1 MQIYVQT
8 LTWKKITLDVEPSDT
23 IENVKAKIQ
32 DKESIP
38 PDQQRLI
45 FAGKQLEDLRTLD
58 DYNIILESTLHLV
71 LRLRGGGPGDN
82 IKDEMS
88 EFFAQN
94 SIKGF
99 FKSLFFEEK
108 KNYENESLYDINE
121 NKEEKKGFF
130 SRLFSKKTKV
140 YDEEENENIDEVEN
154 DDYNNKK
161 KEENKGFFSRLF
173 SKKTKANNDE
183 LENDDYNNQNKEE
196 KKGFFSRF
204 FSKKTIA
211 NNDEKENK
219 LIDDNNKISFD
230 KKEKNFEFN
239 CEQTEENKDKII
251 SIDEN
256 IPFDKDE
263 FYKKYLKRDELNA
276 NLIYFDLN
284 MTNKENYLYFNKF
297 KVDVVGGFHAI
308 DDLNILENYLEKIK
322 EKDISFIIISS
333 GTSGKDVISICKK
346 YSFIKE
352 VIIFCKNLNYNE
364 HYINE
369 YPGYVKKVLTKINQV
384 YEYIKTFDK
393 DKYKDRIENYLHEDK
408 YIFSSDEINM
418 DNQLK
423 QCPLISSY
431 EYDKFYFLVHKVYS
445 HFFGDI
451 NGKNEESMFKTENL
465 DKILDYLN
473 KFNFEEE
480 KEKNLMIEKFK
491 SLVNLNNNNAFVER
505 SIRYYTGESNFCYLF
520 NRIMR
525 NFEKGLISFAYYMGP
540 LLYGLNKYVKDN
552 PKFAISKKMKLYR
565 IIQCSK
571 LDFYQYKLNLGHIIC
586 LPSLTSTSSVPIKF
600 KPTKLAQKTN
610 NNNKEEMITIKM
622 IFKYIHKSGNKS
634 PGIIVEDKKAKDGN
648 YL

>member
-1 MQIYVQT
+1 
-8 LTWKKITLDVEPSDT
+8 
-23 IENVKAKIQ
+23 
-32 DKESIP
+32 
-38 PDQQRLI
+38 
-45 FAGKQLEDLRTLD
+45 
-58 DYNIILESTLHLV
+58 
-71 LRLRGGGPGDN
+71 
-82 IKDEMS
+82 
-88 EFFAQN
+88 
-94 SIKGF
+94 
-99 FKSLFFEEK
+99 
-108 KNYENESLYDINE
+108 
-121 NKEEKKGFF
+121 
-130 SRLFSKKTKV
+130 
-140 YDEEENENIDEVEN
+140 
-154 DDYNNKK
+154 
-161 KEENKGFFSRLF
+161 
-173 SKKTKANNDE
+173 
-183 LENDDYNNQNKEE
+183 
-196 KKGFFSRF
+196 
-204 FSKKTIA
+204 
-211 NNDEKENK
+211 
-219 LIDDNNKISFD
+219 
-230 KKEKNFEFN
+230 
-239 CEQTEENKDKII
+239 
-251 SIDEN
+251 
-256 IPFDKDE
+256 
-263 FYKKYLKRDELNA
+263 
-276 NLIYFDLN
+276 

-352 VIIFCKNLNYNE
+352 VIIFCKNFNYNE

-369 YPGYVKKVLTKINQV
+369 NPGYVKKVLTKINQV

-393 DKYKDRIENYLHEDK
+393 DKYKDGIENYLHEDK

-418 DNQLK
+418 DNQLQ

-451 NGKNEESMFKTENL
+451 NGENEESMFKTENL

-622 IFKYIHKSGNKS
+622 IFKYIHKSGNIS

-648 YL
+648 YLSTRPKENEVILFPFTFAKIYDIKSENENGVKINIIKLEIINRKSYIEYTLRDDFENRILFNKLEEK

>member
-1 MQIYVQT
+1 MQIYVMT
-8 LTWKKITLDVEPSDT
+8 LTGKKITLDVEPSDT

-32 DKESIP
+32 EKEGIP

-45 FAGKQLEDLRTLD
+45 FVGKQLEDNRKLA
-58 DYNIILESTLHLV
+58 DYNIILESTIHLI
-71 LRLRGGGPGDN
+71 LRQRGGGPGDN
-82 IKDEMS
+82 ITYEMS
-88 EFFAQN
+88 GFFSQN
-94 SIKGF
+94 STKRF
-99 FKSLFFEEK
+99 FKNNFSKEK
-108 KNYENESLYDINE
+108 KNFENESLYDINE
-121 NKEEKKGFF
+121 NKEKTKEFCSK
-130 SRLFSKKTKV
+130 LFSKKIKIN
-140 YDEEENENIDEVEN
+140 DEEENENEYI
-154 DDYNNKK
+154 
-161 KEENKGFFSRLF
+161 
-173 SKKTKANNDE
+173 
-183 LENDDYNNQNKEE
+183 NQNKEE
-196 KKGFFSRF
+196 KKGFFSTP
-204 FSKKTIA
+204 FSKEAKT

-219 LIDDNNKISFD
+219 LNDDNNKISFD
-230 KKEKNFEFN
+230 KKEKNIEFN
-239 CEQTEENKDKII
+239 CEQIEENEDKII
-251 SIDEN
+251 SKDEN
-256 IPFDKDE
+256 IPLDKDK
-263 FYKKYLKRDELNA
+263 FYKKYLKRDELNI

-284 MTNKENYLYFNKF
+284 MTNKENYRYFNKF

-352 VIIFCKNLNYNE
+352 VIIFCKNFDYNE

-384 YEYIKTFDK
+384 YEYIKTFEK
-393 DKYKDRIENYLHEDK
+393 DKYKNGIENYLHEDK
-408 YIFSSDEINM
+408 YIFSSDEIKM
-418 DNQLK
+418 DNQLQ

-431 EYDKFYFLVHKVYS
+431 EYDNCYFLVHIIYS
-445 HFFGDI
+445 HFFGNI
-451 NGKNEESMFKTENL
+451 NSKNEESMFKNENL

-491 SLVNLNNNNAFVER
+491 NLVSLNNNNAFVEK

-525 NFEKGLISFAYYMGP
+525 NFEKGLISFSYYMGP
-540 LLYGLNKYVKDN
+540 FLYGINKYVKDN

-600 KPTKLAQKTN
+600 KPTKLSQKTN
-610 NNNKEEMITIKM
+610 NNNKEEMIKIKM
-622 IFKYIHKSGNKS
+622 IFKYMHKSGNIS
-634 PGIIVEDKKAKDGN
+634 PGIIV
-648 YL
+648 